1 MGAVFELELN
11 DVGNTSDQ
19 DDEMEDTEYQN
30 ITDVSVLFAV
40 LVIFPIFRDKLP
52 PRHQALRTC

>member
-40 LVIFPIFRDKLP
+40 LIIFSHF
-52 PRHQALRTC
+52 

>member
-11 DVGNTSDQ
+11 EVCASDQ

-30 ITDVSVLFAV
+30 ITDVSFLLGLTSNLYF
-40 LVIFPIFRDKLP
+40 
-52 PRHQALRTC
+52 